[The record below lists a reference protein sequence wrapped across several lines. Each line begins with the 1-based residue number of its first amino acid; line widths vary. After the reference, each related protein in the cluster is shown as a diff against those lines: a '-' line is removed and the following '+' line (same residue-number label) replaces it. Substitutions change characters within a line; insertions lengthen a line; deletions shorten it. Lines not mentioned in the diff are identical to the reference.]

1 MKKMN
6 VYTPIKKLPKGI
18 NVISTRWVFKNKHD
32 ANSRVYKKKARS
44 VARGFTQQNGIDYKE
59 IFSPTLKQDT
69 IRIITSIAAK
79 NNYNTHQLDVKAAYL
94 NAKLNEN
101 IYMELPEGDDHQGM
115 KYCKLNKALYGLK
128 QVERMW
134 NDTLNKALV
143 DMIFNRLLSEPCLYV
158 KRNAYNKII
167 YLLGF

>member
-1 MKKMN
+1 
-6 VYTPIKKLPKGI
+6 
-18 NVISTRWVFKNKHD
+18 
-32 ANSRVYKKKARS
+32 
-44 VARGFTQQNGIDYKE
+44 
-59 IFSPTLKQDT
+59 
-69 IRIITSIAAK
+69 
-79 NNYNTHQLDVKAAYL
+79 
-94 NAKLNEN
+94 
-101 IYMELPEGDDHQGM
+101 MELPEGDDHQGM